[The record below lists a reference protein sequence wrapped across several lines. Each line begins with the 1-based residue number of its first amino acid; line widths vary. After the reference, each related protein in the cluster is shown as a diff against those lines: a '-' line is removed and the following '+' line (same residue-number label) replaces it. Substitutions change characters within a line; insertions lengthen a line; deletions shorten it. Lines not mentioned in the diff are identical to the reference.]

1 MKNTKKKQYLKK
13 GKGKL
18 VKTRKGGF
26 YNFFK
31 KKPKTTQ
38 EELNDLQR
46 ILQNTSLKNI
56 EIMFRKE
63 IDNLKMKREQCIL
76 NCKKSSLEYKDEE
89 LRNQLNSMIDSKSDY
104 EWGNLCA
111 NSIKV
116 ANCADY
122 LKAYKKVEFYKN
134 YLDQMNKN
142 IQTLFN
148 NFKSSNEASKMNN
161 SMMTAST
168 TINSNTN
175 SLNSNNSDDV
185 STPLIEKDSY

>member
-13 GKGKL
+13 SKL

-31 KKPKTTQ
+31 KKTKTTQ

-63 IDNLKMKREQCIL
+63 MDNLKIKREQCIL

-89 LRNQLNSMIDSKSDY
+89 LKNQLNSMIESKSDY

-148 NFKSSNEASKMNN
+148 NFKNLNEAPKMNN
-161 SMMTAST
+161 SMTTST

-175 SLNSNNSDDV
+175 SLNSISSDDV
-185 STPLIEKDSY
+185 STPLIENDSY